1 MTTPNVQQP
10 TLTSDEE
17 LACDLLFESLFAEV
31 DGAVVRP
38 LERSTPAADRPAARV
53 A

>member
-1 MTTPNVQQP
+1 MTTPNVQP
-10 TLTSDEE
+10 PLLTSDEAV
-17 LACDLLFESLFAEV
+17 ACDLLFDTLLAEL

-38 LERSTPAADRPAARV
+38 LERPAPAADRPAARV